1 MKTYKININ
10 KNANGSSEIKSFDN
24 LKDAYAFFIQLNT
37 DDLEETN
44 GESDEYELLS
54 YLDNELQD
62 WSNNELEEIDW
73 KKNTWVT
80 KTKRLPKTPHEN
92 ALILIK
98 VFEYNARQ
106 VSQVLGVTTQTID
119 KKIKLVNNNKFSESD
134 FQKLIFHFQ

>member
-37 DDLEETN
+37 DDLEKTN
-44 GESDEYELLS
+44 GKSDEYELLS

-80 KTKRLPKTPHEN
+80 KTK
-92 ALILIK
+92 
-98 VFEYNARQ
+98 
-106 VSQVLGVTTQTID
+106 
-119 KKIKLVNNNKFSESD
+119 
-134 FQKLIFHFQ
+134 